1 MERMLKPILA
11 DTANAH
17 ELRADGTYIK
27 VGPQDQDSQESLD
40 CQSWFID
47 HPLFDVDEEDDLNNT
62 MRAIPS
68 SS

>member
-1 MERMLKPILA
+1 MERLLKPILA

-27 VGPQDQDSQESLD
+27 VGPQDQDGQESLNS
-40 CQSWFID
+40 QSWFID